1 MTKEILYNGQCPI
14 CSAEI
19 GHYKAA
25 AEACDAPLR
34 FVDLTQTDLTGW
46 GMDPDTAA
54 RRLHVRDASG
64 ALVTGVA
71 AFAAI
76 WQDLPRWRW
85 LARLVMLPVL
95 HPVLNA
101 VYERLAAPLLFRMH
115 KRRQAR
121 RGA

>member
-25 AEACDAPLR
+25 AEACNAPLH
-34 FVDLTQTDLTGW
+34 FVDLTQTDLTDW
-46 GMDPDTAA
+46 GMDADTAA

-85 LARLVMLPVL
+85 LARLVMLPVIRPSL
-95 HPVLNA
+95 DWG
-101 VYERLAAPLLFRMH
+101 YERIAAPLLYRLH
-115 KRRQAR
+115 QRRQASR
-121 RGA
+121 P